1 MRIRWL
7 FVLYAVIEMAV
18 IVALVATIG
27 FGRTVLLLAGA
38 FVLGLLPAGSQIKR
52 QVAVLSRGIR
62 QPGAQVTDGV
72 LVALGSLLMIVPGL
86 VTSVAGLMLLL
97 PPTRTAL
104 RPLAGTL
111 AARTLAGRVAFNLPQ
126 GGMFMWGRLVDGADT
141 RALLPFAIERKVTFV
156 PGDIYYAD
164 RPDGASMRLSFAT
177 PSPAQIREGIA
188 RIGHAIERMREP
200 GATPPPWP
208 TPWPTPTGPR

>member
-27 FGRTVLLLAGA
+27 FGWTVLLLAGA
-38 FVLGLLPAGSQIKR
+38 FVLGLLLAGSQIKR

-86 VTSVAGLMLLL
+86 LTSVAGLLLLL

-111 AARTLAGRVAFNLPQ
+111 AARTLAGRVAFADLP
-126 GGMFMWGRLVDGADT
+126 R
-141 RALLPFAIERKVTFV
+141 R
-156 PGDIYYAD
+156 
-164 RPDGASMRLSFAT
+164 
-177 PSPAQIREGIA
+177 
-188 RIGHAIERMREP
+188 
-200 GATPPPWP
+200 
-208 TPWPTPTGPR
+208 GPRPPAYIDGEVIDVQDVPEPPVAELPVLRPRPE